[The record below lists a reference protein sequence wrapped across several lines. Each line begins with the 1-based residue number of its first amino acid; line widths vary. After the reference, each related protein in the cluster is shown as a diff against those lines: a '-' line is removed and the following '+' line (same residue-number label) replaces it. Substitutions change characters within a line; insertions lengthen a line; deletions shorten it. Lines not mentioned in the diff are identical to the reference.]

1 MRSTKV
7 SIAARASAVLEES
20 EGSGVPMDEETS
32 PQDVS
37 DGDMKSPATKK
48 GEGGKTT
55 TAKKKKKD
63 GIVDKADG
71 DKNRKAAFSPMKPVP
86 STNKPPCAPRGKA
99 KTAYKESEE
108 SEEDEESEYET
119 TTAKKKTS
127 TNKPPC
133 ATRGKA
139 KMAYEESEEDE
150 ESEYEEEENYNE
162 AKDGDKK
169 RKAASSPMKAVASTK
184 KKPPRAMKGKAK
196 AKKVCYEE
204 SEEEEESEYEEEEE
218 EEESEYEEDDDHNQA
233 KGSGVE
239 SGDGGKAA
247 SSPTVMAIVAP
258 TKMPP
263 CATAK
268 KTVCFFCCVHLYE
281 FICAYNLM
289 NSYAWSSV

>member
-37 DGDMKSPATKK
+37 DGDMKTPAKKK
-48 GEGGKTT
+48 GEGGKPT
-55 TAKKKKKD
+55 TAKKTKKD
-63 GIVDKADG
+63 GIADKVDG
-71 DKNRKAAFSPMKPVP
+71 DKNRKAAFSPMKPVA

-184 KKPPRAMKGKAK
+184 KPPRAMKGKAK

-204 SEEEEESEYEEEEE
+204 SEEEEE
-218 EEESEYEEDDDHNQA
+218 ESEYEDDDDHNQA

-239 SGDGGKAA
+239 SVDGGKAA
-247 SSPTVMAIVAP
+247 SSPTVSS
-258 TKMPP
+258 TKKPP
-263 CATAK
+263 CATKGIAK
-268 KTVCFFCCVHLYE
+268 AKTVCFFVV
-281 FICAYNLM
+281 FISM
-289 NSYAWSSV
+289 KSYARTTL